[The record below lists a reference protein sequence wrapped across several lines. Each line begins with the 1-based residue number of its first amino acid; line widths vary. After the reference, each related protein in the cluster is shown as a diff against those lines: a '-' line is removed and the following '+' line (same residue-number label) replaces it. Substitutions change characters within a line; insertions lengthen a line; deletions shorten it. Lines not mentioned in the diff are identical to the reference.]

1 MSFNLEDVIEIPEK
15 SLADEIVSEIAK
27 RTGKSYQE
35 VFSMIS
41 EKQERMNNLLS
52 FEVVALIV
60 AKEFG
65 LEVSKYIKLVED
77 RIFNETT
84 R

>member
-60 AKEFG
+60 AKEVG
-65 LEVSKYIKLVED
+65 VEISKYIKLVED

>member
-1 MSFNLEDVIEIPEK
+1 MGFNLEDVIEIPEK

-60 AKEFG
+60 AKEVG
-65 LEVSKYIKLVED
+65 LEISKYIKLVED

-84 R
+84 Q

>member
-1 MSFNLEDVIEIPEK
+1 MGFNLEDVIEISKK
-15 SLADEIVSEIAK
+15 SLAEEIVEEIVK

-35 VFSMIS
+35 IFSMIS
-41 EKQERMNNLLS
+41 ERQEKMNNVLS

-65 LEVSKYIKLVED
+65 VEISRFLSLVEE
-77 RIFNETT
+77 RIIHATT
-84 R
+84 H